1 MTNSKP
7 STKLTSE
14 AQPDLMFD
22 LQALLYYRFN
32 LFERLLL
39 KKIKQ
44 TEYDFLSIPQ
54 LRIFGLMRGNVI
66 TISRLAKWL
75 DISRQA
81 VQKTVSSLVIHGM
94 LKLVES
100 PSNRSAKE
108 IEMTEKGRKLWE
120 EIKGIRQ
127 KMESDLADKIGP
139 ERLTALKE
147 ILRQNWG

>member
-1 MTNSKP
+1 
-7 STKLTSE
+7 
-14 AQPDLMFD
+14 MFD

>member
-1 MTNSKP
+1 
-7 STKLTSE
+7 
-14 AQPDLMFD
+14 MFD

-44 TEYDFLSIPQ
+44 TEYDFLTIPQ

-81 VQKTVSSLVIHGM
+81 VQKTVSSLVAHGM
-94 LKLVES
+94 LSLVES
-100 PSNRSAKE
+100 SRNRSAKE
-108 IEMTEKGRKLWE
+108 IEMTGKGRALWE
-120 EIKGIRQ
+120 EIKDIRQ
-127 KMESDLADKIGP
+127 KMENDLAEKIGAD
-139 ERLTALKE
+139 RLKVLKE

>member
-14 AQPDLMFD
+14 PQPDLMMD

-32 LFERLLL
+32 LFERRLL

-44 TEYDFLSIPQ
+44 TEYHFLTIPQ

-66 TISRLAKWL
+66 TISSLAKWL

-81 VQKTVSSLVIHGM
+81 VQKTVSSLVKHGM

-108 IEMTEKGRKLWE
+108 IEMTEKGKKLWS
-120 EIKGIRQ
+120 EIKGIRL
-127 KMESDLADKIGP
+127 KMESDLSNKIGP
-139 ERLTALKE
+139 ERLALLQE
-147 ILRQNWG
+147 ILRENWG

>member
-1 MTNSKP
+1 
-7 STKLTSE
+7 LTSE